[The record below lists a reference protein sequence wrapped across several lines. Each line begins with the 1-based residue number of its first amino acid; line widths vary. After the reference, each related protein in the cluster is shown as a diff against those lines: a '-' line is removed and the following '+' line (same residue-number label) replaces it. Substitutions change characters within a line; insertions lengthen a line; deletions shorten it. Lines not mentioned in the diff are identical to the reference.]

1 MKIASFTS
9 NIPTMGDTRT
19 YEDFYKYL
27 GVKPTRL
34 GIVSRMYDDLT
45 ASFLTESLKNIFY
58 QDAKG
63 SGNKYQSVNA
73 LQFDWEIEQ
82 NYIKR
87 IEFATV
93 PEGDGAGGTEIVM
106 AFRER
111 YYEKYDTFKIENS
124 GQQCQVIS
132 SPIRKGDNYWEV
144 TVRLIDNSYDTVLDL
159 SACQPGDKTRWIS
172 AYMPELHEEGY
183 TKWQSN
189 VEKHR
194 GYISTHRADA
204 SYSALYAAQ
213 EDVFVKIAEGKDQG
227 HLTETT
233 YRLDKVQKNLLDT
246 FLTMRNQGLLFSKG
260 NVNPET
266 NKPTIVDP
274 DTNRPIYISDGL
286 IPQAEA
292 FASKYAYNK
301 LTMSVLKSILQGLNE
316 KATKPTGNSYMFI
329 VNEKAWY
336 DLQDLFDAY
345 LAQYHTDGTYLWS
358 MKAGDYV
365 KVGAKGFD
373 SFNYGGNTLNFK
385 VDRTFSREFGY
396 EKGYML
402 ALDLTADKTSAQPPI
417 ALFTLK
423 GGDFITNKYL
433 GVGGENGLS
442 SGEVASP
449 VAGSKLINWGYSGI
463 ALFNPYRSYIAR
475 EI

>member
-27 GVKPTRL
+27 GVKPERL

-45 ASFLTESLKNIFY
+45 ASYLTEALKNVFY

-63 SGNKYQSVNA
+63 SGNKYQSINA
-73 LQFDWEIEQ
+73 LQYDWNIET

-87 IEFATV
+87 IEFAAV
-93 PEGDGAGGTEIVM
+93 PEGDGAGGTEIIM

-111 YYEKYDTFKIENS
+111 YYEKYDTFKIEGS
-124 GQQCQVIS
+124 GQQCQVVS
-132 SPIRKGDNYWEV
+132 RPVRKGDNYWEV
-144 TVRLIDNSYDTVLDL
+144 CVRLVDHTYDTILDVT
-159 SACQPGDKTRWIS
+159 ACQPGDKTMWI
-172 AYMPELHEEGY
+172 ANAMPELHEEGY

-194 GYISTHRADA
+194 GYIQTHRFDT
-204 SYSALYAAQ
+204 SYSALYMAH
-213 EDVFVKIAEGKDQG
+213 EDVFVNIAEEKGNQRKDSI
-227 HLTETT
+227 
-233 YRLDKVQKNLLDT
+233 YRLDKVQKNLLEN
-246 FLTMRNQGLLFSKG
+246 FLTGRNQALLFSKG
-260 NVNPET
+260 NVDPTT

-286 IPQAEA
+286 IPQVEA
-292 FASKYAYNK
+292 FCSKYAYNK
-301 LTMSVLKSILQGLNE
+301 LTIAVLKTILQGLNE
-316 KATKPTGNSYMFI
+316 KAEKPTGNNYMFI

-336 DLQDLFDAY
+336 DLQDLFDHY
-345 LAQYHTDGTYLWS
+345 LAQYHAEGTYLWS
-358 MKAGDYV
+358 KKANDYV
-365 KVGAKGFD
+365 SVGAKGFD

-396 EKGYML
+396 EKGFML
-402 ALDLTADKTSAQPPI
+402 ALDLTADKTSNQPPI
-417 ALFTLK
+417 AMFTLK
-423 GGDFITNKYL
+423 GGDMISNKYL
-433 GVGGENGLS
+433 GVGRENGLS

-449 VAGSKLINWGYSGI
+449 VAGSKLILWGYSSL
-463 ALFNPYRSYIAR
+463 AVFNPYRSYIAR